1 MANPLAPVTLTAD
14 TVATFTLDGDYDTV
28 EVLNGDGAAEVFF
41 TVDGVAAPTVDG
53 AGCYYLPSAIG
64 SLAVKALRRD
74 GATVIKCISTGTP
87 KVAVRGI
94 VGL

>member
-14 TVATFTLDGDYDTV
+14 TVATFTLDADYRVV

-41 TVDGVAAPTVDG
+41 TVDLDLDPTVDG
-53 AGCYYLPSAIG
+53 ADCYYLPAAIG
-64 SLAVKALRRD
+64 ALGVPARVRA
-74 GATVIKCISTGTP
+74 GATVVKCISSGTP

-94 VGL
+94 TN